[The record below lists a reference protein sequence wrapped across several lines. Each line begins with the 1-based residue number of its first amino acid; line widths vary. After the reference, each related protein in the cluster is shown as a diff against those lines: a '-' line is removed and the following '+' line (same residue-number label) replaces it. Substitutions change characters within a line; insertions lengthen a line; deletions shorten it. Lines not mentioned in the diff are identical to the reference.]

1 MGTGSMALALF
12 PALIN
17 PDPGLNWSLNPGFF
31 ILKNKNNFLIFYI
44 KIKK

>member
-1 MGTGSMALALF
+1 MGTGSMAPVLF

-17 PDPGLNWSLNPGFF
+17 PDPGLNWSLNPVFF
-31 ILKNKNNFLIFYI
+31 ILKNKKKLIFYI